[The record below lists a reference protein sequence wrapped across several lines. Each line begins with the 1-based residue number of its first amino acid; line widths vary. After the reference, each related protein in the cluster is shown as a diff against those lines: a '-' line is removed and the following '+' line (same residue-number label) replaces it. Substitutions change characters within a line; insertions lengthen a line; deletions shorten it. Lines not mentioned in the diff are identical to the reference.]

1 MKIVHAASEMF
12 PYLKTGGLADVTGA
26 LCKSLSSF
34 GHDVSIFIPG
44 YRKILESL
52 EFEKAKLKVVLQIE
66 LGDDFLRG
74 EVYALPI
81 GKRQTMY
88 VIRRDEFFDRSGPYG
103 ASNRDYDDND
113 RRFIWF
119 CKAIVEAMH
128 VLEIKADILHC
139 HDWHTGLAP
148 LFLRMVEQERG
159 ASLALKTFFSIHNLA
174 FQGLFPNRSFKYTN
188 LPEEFNEL
196 DGIEFYE
203 QISMIKGGIF
213 FADKIMT
220 VSPNYAREIL
230 TPDFGCGMEGALTK
244 REEDIVGIANGIDTD
259 VWNPKTD
266 THLPANYSAN
276 DLSGKVLC
284 RKALL
289 EEMGLTD
296 TDQPVY
302 GMVCRL
308 TEQKGVDLLLKQMN
322 FFIKNDCR
330 LIILGTGDPSYE
342 RSLKRWAKSHADKI
356 GIGMRLD
363 ERMSHLVEAGSDF
376 FLMPSVFEPCG
387 LNQMYSQRYGNL
399 PLVSDVGGLR
409 DTVVDFRENEDTGT
423 GMRFEPAEEAF
434 KEALKASLAL
444 FADKAAY
451 GKAQANC
458 MNRDFSWSNVVKEYE
473 DLYAESI

>member
-34 GHDVSIFIPG
+34 GHDVSFFIPG
-44 YRKILESL
+44 YRKLLESA

-88 VIRRDEFFDRSGPYG
+88 VIRRDEFFDRSSPYG
-103 ASNRDYDDND
+103 TSNRDYDDND

-119 CKAIVEAMH
+119 CKAIVETMH
-128 VLEIKADILHC
+128 VLDIKADILHC
-139 HDWHTGLAP
+139 HDWQTGLAP

-174 FQGLFPNRSFKYTN
+174 FQGLFPNRSFRYTN
-188 LPEEFNEL
+188 LPDEFNEL
-196 DGIEFYE
+196 DGVEFYE

-230 TPDFGCGMEGALTK
+230 TPDFGCGMEGALMV
-244 REEDIVGIANGIDTD
+244 REEDLVGIANGIDTD

-266 THLPANYSAN
+266 THLPANYSVGNRA
-276 DLSGKVLC
+276 GKALC

-289 EEMGLTD
+289 EELGLAETN
-296 TDQPVY
+296 QPVY

-330 LIILGTGDPSYE
+330 LAILGAGDSKYE
-342 RSLKRWAKSHADKI
+342 RSLKRWAKSHPDNI
-356 GIGMRLD
+356 GICMRLD

-376 FLMPSVFEPCG
+376 YLMPSVFEPCG
-387 LNQMYSQRYGNL
+387 LNQMYSQHYGTV
-399 PLVSDVGGLR
+399 PLVSDVGGLH
-409 DTVVDFRENEDTGT
+409 DTVIDFIADEESGT
-423 GMRFEPAEEAF
+423 GLLFEPTEAAF
-434 KEALKASLAL
+434 RGALRASLKL
-444 FADKAAY
+444 FADKASY
-451 GKAQANC
+451 EKAQTNG
-458 MNRDFSWSNVVKEYE
+458 MNRDFSWANVVKAYE